1 MKVGCFA
8 LIDPF
13 STLDHQLQRIA
24 DMGFKYADVT
34 DSHPGS
40 SLGRDYG
47 FAATASLDDNPMD
60 LKRMF
65 DKHGL
70 TVTTVCAH
78 ATLLDPVSPSRFGT
92 HEISK
97 AVKLAAG
104 MGVPYVITTE
114 GHPQTDWANTLSFD
128 EMVLVVTE
136 KLYEPVR
143 LADDMDIKL
152 LLEPHGPLTDTIEGL
167 QALIDKLGDP
177 DSLGINMDTGNSW
190 LGGSDPVE
198 MAKNFKD
205 RIYHIHWKDLPAE
218 WEEKRGKMWGTGM
231 GTIPLGEGA
240 IDIAGVFEVLKDAP
254 HVEFTTL
261 EVAGDDN
268 MLKSYEYLKS
278 LGAE

>member
-114 GHPQTDWANTLSFD
+114 GHPQTDWANNLSFD